1 MHQDYYFI
9 NITNS
14 QFEKLPLLQ
23 SADSK
28 RHHTLWFDPRI
39 SAADGKT
46 RYLEKKKRLFH
57 KSLTRVQYI
66 YPQHHSFIKGLLLKV
81 LAHTYFLKFKKKK
94 DRKRKKSPIKL
105 CLDPNQFSHCKIIC
119 GRIFSC
125 AGQLHVQSDQAEMLF
140 RSSY

>member
-9 NITNS
+9 NITNA
-14 QFEKLPLLQ
+14 QLEKLPLLQ

-28 RHHTLWFDPRI
+28 RHHTLWFDPHI

-66 YPQHHSFIKGLLLKV
+66 YPQHHSFIKGLPLKV
-81 LAHTYFLKFKKKK
+81 LAHTYFLKLKKKK
-94 DRKRKKSPIKL
+94 RTEKGKSHL
-105 CLDPNQFSHCKIIC
+105 
-119 GRIFSC
+119 
-125 AGQLHVQSDQAEMLF
+125 
-140 RSSY
+140 